1 MIVAEFVDERHPG
14 GRPLKFASVEELEN
28 RIQEYFA
35 YCDSRIV
42 KQLTKSGDIVDV
54 NVKRPYTLSGLA
66 VFLDCNRQTLLN
78 YSKDEKFFGTIAR
91 AREKC
96 ENFAEEQLYEGND
109 RGAKFCLLNGYG
121 WVDKQEI
128 SSTVNATI
136 TGQVDLARLS
146 AEELATLE
154 TMLAKA
160 TETE

>member
-1 MIVAEFVDERHPG
+1 MTVPGVG
-14 GRPLKFASVEELEN
+14 GRPLKFQGVEELE
-28 RIQEYFA
+28 RKIREYFA
-35 YCDSRIV
+35 DCDSRIV
-42 KQLTKSGDIVDV
+42 KQLTKSGDIVEV

-66 VFLDCNRQTLLN
+66 VHLDCSRQTLLN
-78 YSKDEKFFGTIAR
+78 YSRDGQYFDTVAR

-96 ENFAEEQLYEGND
+96 EHFAEEQLYEGND

-128 SSTVNATI
+128 TSTVNANI

-146 AEELATLE
+146 VEELDALE

-160 TETE
+160 TEPE